1 MSTQAVASL
10 QTEIARLKHEL
21 ETMKVADQIPAAGAT
36 VTVADYLL
44 ERLAQLNVTVRPFS
58 TIQIFLATQ
67 IASRRQCSASQA
79 TSISVRTPAI

>member
-44 ERLAQLNVTVRPFS
+44 ERLAQLGV
-58 TIQIFLATQ
+58 
-67 IASRRQCSASQA
+67 
-79 TSISVRTPAI
+79 SVRSLSPTLIFPAT